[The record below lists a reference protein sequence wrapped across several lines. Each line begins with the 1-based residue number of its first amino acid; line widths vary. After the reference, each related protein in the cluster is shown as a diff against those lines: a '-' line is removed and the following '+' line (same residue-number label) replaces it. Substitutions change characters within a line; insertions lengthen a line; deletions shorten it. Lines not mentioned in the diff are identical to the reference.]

1 MVGPSEVDVPAIEQM
16 ARFLGEPSQQF
27 TLHPVLSMS
36 ALIHWRALLHAVALL
51 SLEDRRWFLGWSAQG
66 LDIPRNK
73 CIPAGAEISHDDA
86 PGRLVITG
94 SGESPSVEG
103 DTRVVSVGAEPGE
116 SWAAS
121 SGQLVEG
128 RGRLQGVD
136 AHFHPKSCARV
147 MKLGT
152 DPSLEKVV
160 RYNYPHRI
168 PCPVIDVIGGVSVY
182 IEPGHFPP
190 TVECYPAWKVVVGI
204 HPRFATTVQDADRGW
219 VEKMANKKGVAVF
232 IGLDF
237 SADVGT
243 WRAQEL
249 LMKALLEASKPSTPV
264 VASFVGGN
272 WSRGSLAAGILLLQE
287 RCPPTQKIHLTSFD
301 GGCQAVKDACRLF
314 PEAYFGVSGKV
325 FAMDGEQRQAMALI
339 TVDRLLLETNAPHVG
354 LRGQGPSGPSYLGEV
369 AAEVARVRNTS
380 LEAVLQSTV
389 SNARRLYGLVNQ

>member
-1 MVGPSEVDVPAIEQM
+1 MVGPSEVDVPALQQM
-16 ARFLGEPSQQF
+16 ARFLNEPSQQF
-27 TLHPVLSMS
+27 TLHPVLSMA

-66 LDIPRNK
+66 LDIPRK
-73 CIPAGAEISHDDA
+73 CIPAGAEIPHDDA

-94 SGESPSVEG
+94 SGESPSAEG
-103 DTRVVSVGAEPGE
+103 DARVVSVGAEPGE

-121 SGQLVEG
+121 PGPVFKG
-128 RGRLQGVD
+128 RDQLQGVD

-160 RYNYPHRI
+160 QHQYPHRI
-168 PCPVIDVIGGVSVY
+168 PCPVIDVIGGMSVY
-182 IEPGHFPP
+182 IEPSHFPP

-219 VEKMANKKGVAVF
+219 VEKMATKNGVAVF
-232 IGLDF
+232 VGLDH
-237 SADVGT
+237 SADVGM

-272 WSRGSLAAGILLLQE
+272 WSCGPLAAGILLLQE

-325 FAMDGEQRQAMALI
+325 FAMDGEQRQAVVLI
-339 TVDRLLLETNAPHVG
+339 PVDRLLLETNAPHIG
-354 LRGQGPSGPSYLGEV
+354 LRGQGPSGPSYLREV

-389 SNARRLYGLVNQ
+389 SNSRRLYGLANR